1 MYSGGSGNG
10 RLEKVAGQTLATSVW
25 RRVKCWGE
33 AVVVARHVIV
43 ERREAATGAR
53 ARARRS
59 SRLQTAPGMV
69 QRRLA
74 LKAPPTVSNARVG
87 AAAAVRPVAAEQ
99 RVADTGGG
107 VWLYEKAPGARG
119 VSRPGG
125 GLGAVD

>member
-1 MYSGGSGNG
+1 M
-10 RLEKVAGQTLATSVW
+10 
-25 RRVKCWGE
+25 
-33 AVVVARHVIV
+33 VVVRHVIV

-107 VWLYEKAPGARG
+107 VWLYEKAPGWAPVVLAG
-119 VSRPGG
+119 LGG
-125 GLGAVD
+125 G